1 MKGKPIDLEMTAL
14 DELFMTSQER
24 QEIKLPRV
32 YDIPLELIDDMQN
45 HPFKVRKDEDMDA
58 LIESVK
64 TYGVITPVILRK
76 KEDGRYECVSG
87 HRRRMAATIA
97 GHTTIKAEI
106 RDISRD
112 EAIIIMAH
120 SNRQRSKILP
130 SEKAFAYKMEMEA
143 LSRQGKRPDLT
154 SRPVVGKLETAD
166 EIGKTNEE
174 SGRQVQRYIRLTN
187 LIPAL
192 LDIVDE
198 GKIAFRPAVELSYL
212 TEEEQQDLV
221 DTIASEEQMPSL
233 AQANK
238 MREFS
243 KAGKL
248 NADVILSI
256 MIERKPNQKEK
267 YSFKAESI
275 KPFLPKN
282 LHPGQTEAY
291 VVDALKYYKDYLE
304 RQRERDR

>member
-1 MKGKPIDLEMTAL
+1 MAKAKTPVKLVSYE
-14 DELFMTSQER
+14 
-24 QEIKLPRV
+24 EIMGLGDYEEIV
-32 YDIPLELIDDMQN
+32 TIAIDDIHPFKN
-45 HPFKVRKDEDMDA
+45 HPFKVREDEDMDA
-58 LIESVK
+58 LVESVK
-64 TYGVITPVILRK
+64 TYGVITPIILRK
-76 KEDGRYECVSG
+76 MEDGRYECVSG
-87 HRRRMAATIA
+87 HRRRLAASLA

-106 RDISRD
+106 RELTRD

-143 LSRQGKRPDLT
+143 LNRQGKRTDLT
-154 SRPVVGKLETAD
+154 LCPVDTKLNSAVD
-166 EIGKTNEE
+166 IGKENDE
-174 SGRQVQRYIRLTN
+174 SARQIFRYIRLTN
-187 LIPAL
+187 LIPPL

-212 TEEEQQDLV
+212 TEEEQAYLV
-221 DTIASEEQMPSL
+221 NTIASEEQNPSL
-233 AQANK
+233 AQATK

-248 NADVILSI
+248 SEDVILSI

-275 KPFLPKN
+275 KPFLPKG
-282 LHPGQTEAY
+282 LSPGQTESY
-291 VVDALKYYKDYLE
+291 IVDALKYYKDYRE

>member
-1 MKGKPIDLEMTAL
+1 MTGKPIDLGMTAL
-14 DELFMTSQER
+14 DELFMTDQER
-24 QEIKLPRV
+24 QDSKLPRV
-32 YDIPLELIDDMQN
+32 HDIPLELIDDMQN

-87 HRRRMAATIA
+87 HRRRMAATMA

-130 SEKAFAYKMEMEA
+130 SEKAFAYKMELEA
-143 LSRQGKRPDLT
+143 LSRQGKRTDLT
-154 SRPVVGKLETAD
+154 CGPVGHKSRD
-166 EIGKTNEE
+166 EIAENADD
-174 SGRQVQRYIRLTN
+174 SARQVQRYIRLTN

-221 DTIASEEQMPSL
+221 ETIASEEQMPSL